1 MCKII
6 HTFAS
11 KRYLLFL
18 FIFMQGAI
26 MAFYFGRFLHL
37 SITGE
42 EVKIP
47 VSLYNYNEG
56 YCYLDPQDDSENVP
70 EYYNALFKKLYSCS
84 SYRSSYKYH
93 FKEPMTTDLHLIV
106 GDTLNVENRHSLE
119 SRNYYLKHNY
129 PAELRV
135 LTDGTSVI
143 VKDLL
148 INGQSIDTFR

>member
-106 GDTLNVENRHSLE
+106 GDTLNVANRH
-119 SRNYYLKHNY
+119 YNY